1 MKMKKFLSM
10 TMATTMLMCT
20 SVFANDTTKDYYEY
34 QGVKFDNSIKKSEA
48 ESIPLDVLE
57 TMQNS
62 DGIIKSLS
70 KEDIE
75 FEDEI
80 DNTNTMPTNHF
91 YMYVWAED
99 LTEKN
104 YEDYDKWQ
112 FNAQGNWVINPK
124 YEFTDVIALS
134 WSDDFTLKSSKCTID
149 NSSYRT
155 SVNKIAAEEG
165 VAYDV
170 DLQLG

>member
-70 KEDIE
+70 K
-75 FEDEI
+75 
-80 DNTNTMPTNHF
+80 
-91 YMYVWAED
+91 
-99 LTEKN
+99 
-104 YEDYDKWQ
+104 
-112 FNAQGNWVINPK
+112 
-124 YEFTDVIALS
+124 
-134 WSDDFTLKSSKCTID
+134 
-149 NSSYRT
+149 
-155 SVNKIAAEEG
+155 
-165 VAYDV
+165 
-170 DLQLG
+170 

>member
-1 MKMKKFLSM
+1 
-10 TMATTMLMCT
+10 
-20 SVFANDTTKDYYEY
+20 
-34 QGVKFDNSIKKSEA
+34 
-48 ESIPLDVLE
+48 
-57 TMQNS
+57 
-62 DGIIKSLS
+62 
-70 KEDIE
+70 
-75 FEDEI
+75 
-80 DNTNTMPTNHF
+80 MPTNHF

-170 DLQLG
+170 DLQLGYTDKKILLTAEVYKYVDNPGRNSANIVGEYGHLEIKPSSVTVGFDSGKNISMSASLGTNLEMASPDSDNFTY